1 MSREVEHVYKAIGI
15 WSWPKA
21 EDLAA
26 FEQHYVAVH
35 YPLAEKLP
43 GVNRITLMT
52 NGEAGRESGIFRI
65 AEVYWDDRAAFDRA
79 SESAEW
85 QAMAADAMQLMERF
99 DVTLT
104 AADGEELDRGY

>member
-26 FEQHYVAVH
+26 FEQHYDAVH

-52 NGEAGRESGIFRI
+52 NGEAGRETRDLPDRRGVLGRPRGI
-65 AEVYWDDRAAFDRA
+65 RAGVRVGGVAGDGGGCH
-79 SESAEW
+79 
-85 QAMAADAMQLMERF
+85 AD
-99 DVTLT
+99 
-104 AADGEELDRGY
+104 

>member
-1 MSREVEHVYKAIGI
+1 VYKAIGI

-26 FEQHYVAVH
+26 FEAHYDAVH
-35 YPLAEKLP
+35 YPLAERLP
-43 GVNRITLMT
+43 EVSRITLMT
-52 NGEAGRESGIFRI
+52 ADEGARETGIFRI
-65 AEVYWDDRAAFDRA
+65 AEVYWDDRAAFERA

-85 QAMAADAMQLMERF
+85 QAMAADAVQLMERF

-104 AADGEELDRGY
+104 AADGDELDRAY